1 MLAVRLPPDLDARL
15 TKMAEKTGRTKSFYV
30 RLALAEQLAD
40 LEDYFLAEDRMADI
54 RSGKSKTIP
63 LEDIMAEYGL
73 DD

>member
-1 MLAVRLPPDLDARL
+1 MLAVRLPADLDARL
-15 TKMAEKTGRTKSFYV
+15 TNIAKKTGRTKSFYV

>member
-1 MLAVRLPPDLDARL
+1 MLAVRLPADLDARL
-15 TKMAEKTGRTKSFYV
+15 TNIAKKTGRTKSFYV
-30 RLALAEQLAD
+30 RVALAEQLAD
-40 LEDYFLAEDRMADI
+40 LEDYFLAEERMADI